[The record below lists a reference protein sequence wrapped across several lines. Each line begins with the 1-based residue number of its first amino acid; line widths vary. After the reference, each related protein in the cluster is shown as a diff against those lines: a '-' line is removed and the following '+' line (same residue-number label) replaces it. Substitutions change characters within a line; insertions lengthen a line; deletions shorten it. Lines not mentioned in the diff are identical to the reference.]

1 MWFDVKTIL
10 CYLYDGFADF
20 ETVLVCSGLSGY
32 EELEVVYIAY
42 ENLPLKSS
50 GGLTIFPDKV
60 VSDITQTDE
69 IDALLIP
76 GGSEREMKPELEKLI
91 KKLNKE
97 KKLIAAI
104 CAGPEFLAK
113 AGVLKNKKY
122 TTSQTAQVYEKEKI
136 PDPFPRETYVESR
149 IVQDGNILTAQG
161 HAFIDFAFKIWDWF
175 NVYDYNGE
183 REELET
189 QFTQIQI

>member
-1 MWFDVKTIL
+1 MKTIL

-20 ETVLVCSGLSGY
+20 ETVLVCTGLSGT

-42 ENLPLKSS
+42 DNLPLKSS
-50 GGLTIFPDKV
+50 GGLTIFPDKI
-60 VSDITQTDE
+60 VSEITQTDD
-69 IDALLIP
+69 IDGLLIP
-76 GGSEREMKPELEKLI
+76 GGIDRELKPELEELI
-91 KKLNKE
+91 KKLNEE

-113 AGVLKNKKY
+113 AGILKGKRY
-122 TTSQTAQVYEKEKI
+122 TTSETPQVYEEKNE
-136 PDPFPRETYVESR
+136 PDPFPRETYEESR

-175 NVYDYNGE
+175 NAYEEDGE
-183 REELET
+183 REELEAL
-189 QFTQIQI
+189 FTQIQI

>member
-1 MWFDVKTIL
+1 VKTIL

-20 ETVLVCSGLSGY
+20 ETVLACSGMKGD
-32 EELEVVYIAY
+32 EELDIVYIAY
-42 ENLPLKSS
+42 DNLPLKSY
-50 GGLTIFPDKV
+50 GGLTIFPDKT
-60 VSDITQTDE
+60 VSEFTQTDD
-69 IDALLIP
+69 IDGLLIP
-76 GGSEREMKPELEKLI
+76 GGSEREFKPELKELI

-113 AGVLKNKKY
+113 AGILKGKRY
-122 TTSQTAQVYEKEKI
+122 TTSETPQVYEENNE
-136 PDPFPRETYVESR
+136 PDPFPRETYEESR
-149 IVQDGNILTAQG
+149 IVQDGNIITAQG

-175 NVYDYNGE
+175 NVYEEDGE

-189 QFTQIQI
+189 LFTQIQI